1 MLEYVSIKW
10 HNKQD
15 MPRKMGQVQGV
26 NWKWVKKQSNPKTN
40 IKGPVESL
48 ENYKSR
54 PLLKNSQSLAPWKQT
69 I

>member
-1 MLEYVSIKW
+1 MSALSGLTKRHASE
-10 HNKQD
+10 N
-15 MPRKMGQVQGV
+15 GQALGV
-26 NWKWVKKQSNPKTN
+26 NWKWVKKQPNPKTN